1 MNCLFSHFIEPVPTI
16 ATTQSAKAA
25 ITAMKTTTATTTITT
40 ITSTITTTSTTTATL
55 TTTTA
60 MKTKIAAA
68 TKKQQ
73 LGKTLLL
80 CLISLQV

>member
-1 MNCLFSHFIEPVPTI
+1 MNCLFSHFIEPDPTI
-16 ATTQSAKAA
+16 ATTQSATAA
-25 ITAMKTTTATTTITT
+25 ITAMKTTTTTIRTT
-40 ITSTITTTSTTTATL
+40 ASTITTTSTTTATL

-80 CLISLQV
+80 CLIRLQV